1 MTAMTVIEVHLKYLT
16 FLRDNKKA
24 NIFNI
29 KSSLTRRFPNL
40 SPKQADAIFRIWLIE
55 NPYRYLE
62 KTYENR
68 SA

>member
-1 MTAMTVIEVHLKYLT
+1 MTAMPFIEVIEVHLKYLT

-29 KSSLTRRFPNL
+29 KSFLTKRFPNL

-62 KTYENR
+62 KTHEN
-68 SA
+68 

>member
-1 MTAMTVIEVHLKYLT
+1 MTAMPVIEVHSNYLT
-16 FLRDNKKA
+16 FLRDNKKVD
-24 NIFNI
+24 IFNI

-62 KTYENR
+62 KTYEN
-68 SA
+68 